1 MNKQAGGSSYIVGI
15 DLGTTHC
22 VVTYCDLTVAESAR
36 HAKQQPIIELFEIEQ
51 LIAPGEIAARPYL
64 PSFRYHPT
72 AGEIRPEDAAMPWE
86 HKKNAQPLRGDIEEA
101 IVGDW
106 ARELNSKVDG
116 RGVVSAKSWLSHPS
130 VDRQAAILPWSAAE
144 GVAKVSPVAASAS
157 YLSHIRYAWDQRF
170 PDKPLDK
177 QEIIITI
184 PASFDEAARSLT
196 LEAAKSAGLSDLLL
210 LEEPQAVVYDWL
222 YRHQDAA
229 AEKLAD
235 TRLIL
240 VCDLGGGTTDL
251 SLVSVSVGDGDIDL
265 KRVAV
270 GDHLMLGGDNV
281 DLAIAHQAEKQ
292 VTKGGKKLTASALSQ
307 LIQQSRKAKELL
319 LSSNAPDSA
328 TITILGSGSKLIG
341 GARKTQVL
349 KSDVHSLVID
359 GFFPLTA
366 FNDAPQQRRAGVV
379 EFGLNYASDPAVSK
393 HIASFL
399 KRHQMACRAAL
410 GLDSDAELK
419 IPVIPDAILFNG
431 GVFNSPLI
439 VDRVLELFAH
449 WLQEGLQ
456 ERSQEPLSVL
466 DNERPD
472 QAVAYGASA
481 YGLARRGWQTK
492 IEGGSARSY
501 FLLVDDNNNAS
512 KKAVCILPKGT
523 AEGETIA
530 LKDKQFSLTLGQPVS
545 FDLIST
551 VSDNVYTPGQLID
564 ADSENF
570 VTLPP
575 LVTVFD
581 KVGNNKEQIV
591 VQVVANMTAVGTLQ
605 MQCVAEE
612 HKKGEHKQS
621 WELEFQLRTP
631 VAGNESDVS
640 EELTEQELPKNFAQ
654 AVEKMSVVFG
664 RSDKTADK
672 NAVKNLRPLLEKLLG
687 KKAQWDTPVLR
698 SLAKALSQGTKQRRR
713 SNRHERLWNNLTGYC
728 LRPGFGYA
736 LDEWQVNALWK
747 IYQQGVQYSNE
758 SQSWSEWWTLWR
770 RVAGGLTEDAQ
781 KKIYKDV
788 IKYINPATARNQKVA
803 KELKTRSYVDI
814 VQLVAVLEHI
824 PVESKIEVGEWLVKR
839 LQKTKEPDASWWAL
853 GRIGSRVP
861 FHGSAHKVVPK
872 DVASKWIDCLLDQ
885 DWNKNRHA
893 ALAASMI
900 ARQSGDRERDLDDSV
915 RLSVIDKLTDSKC
928 VVSWINMVEQVAT
941 LDAKDQQRVFG
952 EPLPAGL
959 RIIG

>member
-1 MNKQAGGSSYIVGI
+1 MNKQPGGSNYIVGI

-22 VVTYCDLTVAESAR
+22 VVTYCDLTLAQSEKNS
-36 HAKQQPIIELFEIEQ
+36 KSSKQPEQQPIIELFEIEQ
-51 LIAPGEIAARPYL
+51 LIAPGEIAPRPYL

-72 AGEIRPEDAAMPWE
+72 AGEIRPEDSAMPWQ

-144 GVAKVSPVAASAS
+144 GVAKVSPVVASAS

-170 PDKPLDK
+170 PDSPLAK
-177 QEIIITI
+177 QEIVITI

-196 LEAAKSAGLSDLLL
+196 LEAAKLAGLTDLLL

-222 YRHQDAA
+222 YRHQNTAA
-229 AEKLAD
+229 QRLAD
-235 TRLIL
+235 IRLIL

-251 SLVSVSVGDGDIDL
+251 SLVSVSVDGEDIDL

-319 LSSNAPDSA
+319 LSSNAPDAA
-328 TITILGSGSKLIG
+328 TITVLGSGSKLIG
-341 GARKTQVL
+341 GTRKTQVL
-349 KSDVHSLVID
+349 KSDVHNMVID

-366 FNDAPQQRRAGVV
+366 FYDMPQQRRSGVV

-399 KRHQMACRAAL
+399 RRHQIACGTAL
-410 GLDSDAELK
+410 GKDVDVQSKA
-419 IPVIPDAILFNG
+419 PVIPDAILFNG

-439 VDRVLELFAH
+439 VDRVLELFAQ
-449 WLQEGLQ
+449 W
-456 ERSQEPLSVL
+456 SQEPLLVL
-466 DNERPD
+466 DNDRPD

-501 FLLVDDNNNAS
+501 FLMVEEQSNAG
-512 KKAVCILPKGT
+512 KKAVCVLPKGT
-523 AEGETIA
+523 SEGETIA
-530 LKDKQFSLTLGQPVS
+530 LKDKLFSLTLGQPVS

-551 VSDNVYTPGQLID
+551 VSDNAYTPGQLID
-564 ADSENF
+564 VDSENF

-575 LVTVFD
+575 LVIVFD
-581 KVGNNKEQIV
+581 KVGNNKEKV
-591 VQVVANMTAVGTLQ
+591 VVEVVANMTAVGTLQ
-605 MQCVAEE
+605 MQCVAKE
-612 HKKGEHKQS
+612 EHKQS
-621 WELEFQLRTP
+621 WDLAFKLRSP
-631 VAGNESDVS
+631 IIGNESDGS
-640 EELTEQELPKNFAQ
+640 EEPSNLELPKNFVQ
-654 AVEKMSVVFG
+654 VVENISVVFG

-687 KKAQWDTPVLR
+687 KKADWDTPVLR
-698 SLAKALSQGTKQRRR
+698 SLAKELSKGTNRRRR
-713 SNRHERLWNNLTGYC
+713 SNRHERLWHNLTGYC

-736 LDEWQVNALWK
+736 LDEWRVNALWEN
-747 IYQQGVQYSNE
+747 YQQGVQYSNE

-788 IKYINPATARNQKVA
+788 VRYINPATARNQKVA
-803 KELKTRSYVDI
+803 KELKTRSYEDI

-824 PVESKIEVGEWLVKR
+824 PVESKIEVGGWLVKR

-872 DVASKWIDCLLDQ
+872 DVAGKWIDCLLDQ

-915 RLSVIDKLTDSKC
+915 RLSVIDKLINSKC
-928 VVSWINMVEQVAT
+928 VVSWINMVEQVAA

-952 EPLPAGL
+952 ESLPAGL

>member
-1 MNKQAGGSSYIVGI
+1 MNKQADSSNYIVGI

-22 VVTYCDLTVAESAR
+22 VVTYCDLTLLQSA
-36 HAKQQPIIELFEIEQ
+36 KNSPPPGQPKIELFEIEQ
-51 LIAPGEIAARPYL
+51 LVAPGEIAPRPYL

-72 AGEIRPEDAAMPWE
+72 AGEIRPEDSALPWQQ
-86 HKKNAQPLRGDIEEA
+86 KKKAQPLRGDIEEA

-144 GVAKVSPVAASAS
+144 GVAKVSPVVASAS
-157 YLSHIRYAWDQRF
+157 FLSHIGYAWDQRF
-170 PDKPLDK
+170 PDSPLAK
-177 QEIIITI
+177 QEIVITI

-196 LEAAKSAGLSDLLL
+196 LEAAKLAGLTDLLL

-222 YRHQDAA
+222 YRHQGTA

-251 SLVSVSVGDGDIDL
+251 SLVSVSVDAEEIDL

-281 DLAIAHQAEKQ
+281 DLAIAHQAEKR

-307 LIQQSRKAKELL
+307 LIQQSRKAKERL
-319 LSSNAPDSA
+319 LSSNAPDAA

-349 KSDVHSLVID
+349 KSDVHSMVID

-366 FNDAPQQRRAGVV
+366 FDDMPQQRRAGVV
-379 EFGLNYASDPAVSK
+379 EFGLNYVSDPAVSK

-399 KRHQMACRAAL
+399 RRHQTASAIAL
-410 GLDSDAELK
+410 GRDVDAQSK
-419 IPVIPDAILFNG
+419 APVIPDAVLFNG

-439 VDRVLELFAH
+439 VERLLELFAQ
-449 WLQEGLQ
+449 W
-456 ERSQEPLSVL
+456 SPEPLSVL
-466 DNERPD
+466 DNDRPD

-481 YGLARRGWQTK
+481 YGLARHGWQTK

-501 FLLVDDNNNAS
+501 FLLVNEQNSAE
-512 KKAVCILPKGT
+512 KKALCVLPKGT
-523 AEGETIA
+523 SEGETIA

-545 FDLIST
+545 FNLIST
-551 VSDNVYTPGQLID
+551 VSDNPYTPGQLID
-564 ADSENF
+564 VDSDSESF

-575 LVTVFD
+575 LMTVFD
-581 KVGNNKEQIV
+581 KAGNNKEEIV
-591 VQVVANMTAVGTLQ
+591 VEVVADMTAVGTLQ
-605 MQCVAEE
+605 MQCVAKED
-612 HKKGEHKQS
+612 HKQS
-621 WELEFQLRTP
+621 WNLEFQLRSP
-631 VAGNESDVS
+631 IASNENNGS
-640 EELTEQELPKNFAQ
+640 EEQSDLGLPKDFAQ
-654 AVEKMSVVFG
+654 AVENISVVFG
-664 RSDKTADK
+664 QSDKTADK
-672 NAVKNLRPLLEKLLG
+672 NSVKNLRPLLEKLLG
-687 KKAQWDTPVLR
+687 KKADWDTPLLR
-698 SLAKALSQGTKQRRR
+698 SLANELSQGAKRRRR
-713 SNRHERLWNNLTGYC
+713 SNRHERLWNNLIGYC

-736 LDEWQVNALWK
+736 LDEWRVNTLWEN
-747 IYQQGVQYSNE
+747 YQQGVQYSNE

-788 IKYINPATARNQKVA
+788 AKYINPVTARNQKVA
-803 KELKTRSYVDI
+803 KELKTRSYEDI

-824 PVESKIEVGEWLVKR
+824 SVESKIEVGGWLVKR
-839 LQKTKEPDASWWAL
+839 LQKTKQPDASWWAL
-853 GRIGSRVP
+853 GRIGSRIP

-872 DVASKWIDCLLDQ
+872 DVANKWIDCLLAQ

-893 ALAASMI
+893 ALAASII
-900 ARQSGDRERDLDDSV
+900 ARRSGDRERDLDDSV
-915 RLSVIDKLTDSKC
+915 RLLVIDKLVNSKC
-928 VVSWINMVEQVAT
+928 AMSWINMVEQVAV
-941 LDAKDQQRVFG
+941 LDVKDQQKIFG
-952 EPLPAGL
+952 ESLPAGL

>member
-22 VVTYCDLTVAESAR
+22 VVTYSDLTLAQSAKNSR
-36 HAKQQPIIELFEIEQ
+36 LSKQPVIELFEIEQ
-51 LIAPGEIAARPYL
+51 LIAAGEIAARPYL

-72 AGEIRPEDAAMPWE
+72 AGEIRPEDSAMPWQ
-86 HKKNAQPLRGDIEEA
+86 HKKDAQPLRGDIAEA
-101 IVGDW
+101 IIGDW

-144 GVAKVSPVAASAS
+144 GVARVSPVVASAS
-157 YLSHIRYAWDQRF
+157 FLSHIRYAWDQRF
-170 PDKPLDK
+170 PDSPLAK
-177 QEIIITI
+177 QEIVITI

-196 LEAAKSAGLSDLLL
+196 LEAAKLAGLSDLLL

-222 YRHQDAA
+222 YRHQDTAA
-229 AEKLAD
+229 QRLAD

-251 SLVSVSVGDGDIDL
+251 SLISVSVDDEDINL

-292 VTKGGKKLTASALSQ
+292 VTEGGKKLTASALSQ
-307 LIQQSRKAKELL
+307 LIQQSRQAKERL
-319 LSSNAPDSA
+319 LSSNAPDTA
-328 TITILGSGSKLIG
+328 TITVLGSGSKLIG
-341 GARKTQVL
+341 GTRKTQVL
-349 KSDVHSLVID
+349 KSEVHNMVID

-366 FNDAPQQRRAGVV
+366 FDDMPQQRRAGVV

-399 KRHQMACRAAL
+399 KRHQMACTRAL
-410 GLDSDAELK
+410 GKDVDTQSK
-419 IPVIPDAILFNG
+419 TPVIPDTILFNG

-439 VDRVLELFAH
+439 VDRILELFAH
-449 WLQEGLQ
+449 WSQ
-456 ERSQEPLSVL
+456 ERSQQPLSVL
-466 DNERPD
+466 NNDRPD

-501 FLLVDDNNNAS
+501 FLLVDSKSNTG
-512 KKAVCILPKGT
+512 KKAVCVLPKGT
-523 AEGETIA
+523 SEGETIA

-545 FDLIST
+545 FNLIST
-551 VSDNVYTPGQLID
+551 VSDNAYTPGQLID
-564 ADSENF
+564 VDSENF

-581 KVGNNKEQIV
+581 KAGSHKKEIV
-591 VQVVANMTAVGTLQ
+591 VEVVANMTAVGTLQ
-605 MQCVAEE
+605 MQCVA
-612 HKKGEHKQS
+612 KEHKQP
-621 WELEFQLRTP
+621 WELEFQLRSP
-631 VAGNESDVS
+631 VASNDNEGS
-640 EELTEQELPKNFAQ
+640 EGSAEQELPKNFAQ
-654 AVEKMSVVFG
+654 AVEKISLVFG
-664 RSDKTADK
+664 QSNKAVDK
-672 NAVKNLRPLLEKLLG
+672 NAVKNLRFQLEKLLG

-698 SLAKALSQGTKQRRR
+698 SLAKALSQGAKGRRR

-736 LDEWQVNALWK
+736 LDEWRVNTLWEN
-747 IYQQGVQYSNE
+747 YQQGVQYSNE
-758 SQSWSEWWTLWR
+758 SQSWSEWWILWR

-781 KKIYKDV
+781 KKIYRDV
-788 IKYINPATARNQKVA
+788 AKYINPVTARNQKVA
-803 KELKTRSYVDI
+803 KELKTRSYEDI

-824 PVESKIEVGEWLVKR
+824 PVESKIEVGGWLVKR
-839 LQKTKEPDASWWAL
+839 LQKSKQPDASWWAL

-872 DVASKWIDCLLDQ
+872 DVAGKWVDFLLEQ
-885 DWNKNRHA
+885 DWNKNRQA

-915 RLSVIDKLTDSKC
+915 RLSVINKLINSKC
-928 VVSWINMVEQVAT
+928 VVSWINMVEQVAA

-952 EPLPAGL
+952 ESLPAGL

>member
-22 VVTYCDLTVAESAR
+22 VVTYCDLALAQSA
-36 HAKQQPIIELFEIEQ
+36 KKLKPPEQPIIELFEIEQ

-72 AGEIRPEDAAMPWE
+72 AGEIRPEDSALPWQY
-86 HKKNAQPLRGDIEEA
+86 KKSMQPLKGDIEEA

-144 GVAKVSPVAASAS
+144 GVAKVSPVVASAS

-170 PDKPLDK
+170 PESPLAK
-177 QEIIITI
+177 QELVITI

-196 LEAAKSAGLSDLLL
+196 VEAAKLAGLSNLLL

-222 YRHQDAA
+222 YRHQGSV
-229 AEKLAD
+229 AERLAD
-235 TRLIL
+235 IRLIL

-251 SLVSVSVGDGDIDL
+251 SLVSVSVDAEEIDL

-319 LSSNAPDSA
+319 LSSNAPDTA
-328 TITILGSGSKLIG
+328 TITVLGSGSKLIG
-341 GARKTQVL
+341 GTRKTQVR
-349 KSDVHSLVID
+349 KSDVHNLVID

-366 FNDAPQQRRAGVV
+366 FDDIPQQRRAGVV

-399 KRHQMACRAAL
+399 ERHQIACAAAL
-410 GLDSDAELK
+410 GKDINAQSRK
-419 IPVIPDAILFNG
+419 PVVPDAILFNG

-439 VDRVLELFAH
+439 VDRVLELFAQ
-449 WLQEGLQ
+449 WSPET
-456 ERSQEPLSVL
+456 LSVL
-466 DNERPD
+466 DNAQPD

-501 FLLVDDNNNAS
+501 FLLVDSKSNVG
-512 KKAVCILPKGT
+512 KKAVCVLPKGT
-523 AEGETIA
+523 SEGETIA
-530 LKDKQFSLTLGQPVS
+530 LDDRLFSLTLGQPVS

-551 VSDNVYTPGQLID
+551 VSDSVYIPGQLID
-564 ADSENF
+564 TDSENF

-575 LVTVFD
+575 LVTAFD
-581 KVGNNKEQIV
+581 KAGNNKEEIV
-591 VQVVANMTAVGTLQ
+591 VKVVANMTAVGTLQ
-605 MQCVAEE
+605 MQCVAE
-612 HKKGEHKQS
+612 GEYKQS
-621 WELEFQLRTP
+621 WELEFQLRSP
-631 VAGNESDVS
+631 VASNEFDGSGEPSD
-640 EELTEQELPKNFAQ
+640 LELPKNFEQ
-654 AVEKMSVVFG
+654 AVEEISVVFG
-664 RSDKTADK
+664 QSDKTTDK
-672 NAVKNLRPLLEKLLG
+672 NAVKNLRPLLEKVLG
-687 KKAQWDTPVLR
+687 KKVDWDTPVLR
-698 SLAKALSQGTKQRRR
+698 ALARELSKGVKRRRR

-736 LDEWQVNALWK
+736 SDEWQVSALWK
-747 IYQQGVQYSNE
+747 NYQQGVQFSNE
-758 SQSWSEWWTLWR
+758 SQSWAEWWTLWR
-770 RVAGGLTEDAQ
+770 RVAGGLTEEAQ

-788 IKYINPATARNQKVA
+788 AKYINPATARNQNVA
-803 KELKTRSYVDI
+803 KELKTRSYDDI
-814 VQLVAVLEHI
+814 VRLVAVLEHL
-824 PVESKIEVGEWLVKR
+824 PVESKIEVGGWLVKR

-872 DVASKWIDCLLDQ
+872 DVAGKWIDCLLDQ
-885 DWNKNRHA
+885 DWNKNKHA

-915 RLSVIDKLTDSKC
+915 RLAVIDKLIHSKC
-928 VVSWINMVEQVAT
+928 VASWVNMVEQVAE
-941 LDAKDQQRVFG
+941 LDVKDQQRVFG
-952 EPLPAGL
+952 ELLPTGL

>member
-1 MNKQAGGSSYIVGI
+1 MNKQAGGSNYIVGI

-22 VVTYCDLTVAESAR
+22 VVTYCDLRLTQSE
-36 HAKQQPIIELFEIEQ
+36 QQPVIELFEIEQ

-72 AGEIRPEDAAMPWE
+72 AGEIRPEDSAMPWQQ
-86 HKKNAQPLRGDIEEA
+86 KKNAQPLRGDIEEA

-144 GVAKVSPVAASAS
+144 GVAKISPVAASAS
-157 YLSHIRYAWDQRF
+157 YLSHIRYAWEQRF
-170 PDKPLDK
+170 PDSPLDK
-177 QEIIITI
+177 QEIVITI

-196 LEAAKSAGLSDLLL
+196 LEAAKLAGLTDLLL
-210 LEEPQAVVYDWL
+210 LEEPQAVVYDWF
-222 YRHQDAA
+222 YRHQHAA

-251 SLVSVSVGDGDIDL
+251 SLISVSVDGDDIDL

-319 LSSNAPDSA
+319 LSSNAPDAA
-328 TITILGSGSKLIG
+328 TITVLGSGSKLIG
-341 GARKTQVL
+341 GTRKTQVL
-349 KSDVHSLVID
+349 KPDIHNMVID

-366 FNDAPQQRRAGVV
+366 FDEIPQQRRAGVV

-399 KRHQMACRAAL
+399 RRHQIACGAAL
-410 GLDSDAELK
+410 GKDVDAQSK
-419 IPVIPDAILFNG
+419 APVIPDAILFNG

-439 VDRVLELFAH
+439 VDRVLELFAQ
-449 WLQEGLQ
+449 W
-456 ERSQEPLSVL
+456 SQEPLSVL
-466 DNERPD
+466 DNDRPD

-501 FLLVDDNNNAS
+501 FLRVEEQNNS
-512 KKAVCILPKGT
+512 GKKAVCILPKGT
-523 AEGETIA
+523 SEGETIA

-545 FDLIST
+545 FDLVST
-551 VSDNVYTPGQLID
+551 VSDNSYTPGQLID
-564 ADSENF
+564 VDSENF

-581 KVGNNKEQIV
+581 KAGSHKKEIV
-591 VQVVANMTAVGTLQ
+591 VEVVANMTAVGTLQ
-605 MQCVAEE
+605 MQCVA
-612 HKKGEHKQS
+612 KKEHKQS
-621 WELEFQLRTP
+621 WELEFQLRSP
-631 VAGNESDVS
+631 IVSNDS
-640 EELTEQELPKNFAQ
+640 EESTEQELPKNFAQ
-654 AVEKMSVVFG
+654 AVEKISDVFG
-664 RSDKTADK
+664 QSNNKAVDK
-672 NAVKNLRPLLEKLLG
+672 NAVKNLRFLLEKLLG

-698 SLAKALSQGTKQRRR
+698 SLAKALSQGAKRRRR

-736 LDEWQVNALWK
+736 LDEWRVNALWEN
-747 IYQQGVQYSNE
+747 YQQGVQYSNE

-788 IKYINPATARNQKVA
+788 VKYINPVTARNQKVA
-803 KELKTRSYVDI
+803 KELKTRSYEDI

-824 PVESKIEVGEWLVKR
+824 PVESKIEVGGWLVKR
-839 LQKTKEPDASWWAL
+839 LKKTKEPDASWWAL

-915 RLSVIDKLTDSKC
+915 RLLVIDKLINSKC
-928 VVSWINMVEQVAT
+928 VVSWINMVEQVAV

-952 EPLPAGL
+952 ESLPAGL